1 MLELMK
7 ETRINV
13 RTTDDVKRDLE
24 ITARIHGRTVS
35 NLVNW
40 VVRQA
45 IQEAKTTHPQEF
57 VSKPNPNKRQTVAVL
72 REKTK

>member
-7 ETRINV
+7 EIRINV

-45 IQEAKTTHPQEF
+45 IQEAKASHPQEF
-57 VSKPNPNKRQTVAVL
+57 ASKPNPNKRQTVAVL
-72 REKTK
+72 RGKTK